1 MRLPDECGVI
11 TNRAIRGGVLD
22 ECAENGVVEFEPR
35 VIVDLDL
42 DAKRLRAGL
51 NDGNSL
57 GMTIVGDEKFVS
69 TGSDRMTKRHRF
81 GGGGRFVQKRR
92 VCDIEPSQIGRH
104 RLEIYQRLQTA
115 LRQLGLVRGVSS
127 IPAGIF
133 ENVSLDN
140 RRRNAVVVARADK

>member
-57 GMTIVGDEKFVS
+57 GMTIVVWKFTIAS
-69 TGSDRMTKRHRF
+69 KRP
-81 GGGGRFVQKRR
+81 
-92 VCDIEPSQIGRH
+92 CANSAW
-104 RLEIYQRLQTA
+104 Y
-115 LRQLGLVRGVSS
+115 GV
-127 IPAGIF
+127 
-133 ENVSLDN
+133 
-140 RRRNAVVVARADK
+140 

>member
-11 TNRAIRGGVLD
+11 TNRASRGGVLD
-22 ECAENGVVEFEPR
+22 ECAENGVVEFEPQ

-81 GGGGRFVQKRR
+81 GGGGGFVQ
-92 VCDIEPSQIGRH
+92 Q
-104 RLEIYQRLQTA
+104 
-115 LRQLGLVRGVSS
+115 RGVGDLE
-127 IPAGIF
+127 PGQVGNHGL
-133 ENVSLDN
+133 EV
-140 RRRNAVVVARADK
+140 